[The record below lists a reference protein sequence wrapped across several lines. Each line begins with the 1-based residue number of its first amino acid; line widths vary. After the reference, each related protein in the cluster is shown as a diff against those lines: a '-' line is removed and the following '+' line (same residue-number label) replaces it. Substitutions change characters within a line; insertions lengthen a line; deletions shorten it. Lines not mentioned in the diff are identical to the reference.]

1 MELPVVSLR
10 VDDPVDFPLVRVVD
24 NLQLRFRW
32 RLPGGRRCIAVE
44 QGDVENVVLPDRT
57 WKV

>member
-1 MELPVVSLR
+1 MGEIMELPVVSLR

-24 NLQLRFRW
+24 NLQLRSRW

-44 QGDVENVVLPDRT
+44 
-57 WKV
+57 